1 MEWYSF
7 LPQDTLFFRGA
18 EPAVMGENHTVSVIF
33 PPPAHTIQGALRTAV
48 LREYDLHP
56 ADYNHGNY
64 AEDHPVV
71 SAIGRSGEESP
82 FQVVGPFFRWGERLW
97 IPCPYHWFTEKKDY
111 EAMEGIAS
119 LNVTVAE
126 PISTRLI
133 IRKSGGDLYW
143 SRGREMVTLG
153 GSWVPLDELYCPAV
167 TKTIAKRGSFFVEE
181 LHTGVA
187 LDVATTRRGVREHH
201 LYSFAHAR
209 LKSDVT
215 LVFAV
220 TRPLPLATSGV
231 LTLGAEQRFGEYRK
245 LGPIS
250 LPQRESTLFMTL
262 SILVASAATNGH
274 CIATGRIVY
283 YGGWDLHRRF
293 HKPMKGYFPA
303 GTVVDEQ
310 INENCIPL

>member
-18 EPAVMGENHTVSVIF
+18 EPAVMGENHTASVIF

-48 LREYDLHP
+48 LREHNLHP
-56 ADYNHGNY
+56 ADYNQGNY
-64 AEDHPVV
+64 AEDHPVI

-97 IPCPYHWFTEKKDY
+97 VPCPYHWFTEKEVFEKT
-111 EAMEGIAS
+111 EGIAA

-126 PISTRLI
+126 PITTPLI
-133 IRKSGGDLYW
+133 SCKSGCTIYW

-153 GSWVPLDELYCPAV
+153 GSWVPLDELHHSAI
-167 TKTIAKRGSFFVEE
+167 TKIIAKRSSFFGEE

-209 LKSDVT
+209 LKGDVT
-215 LVFAV
+215 LAFAV

-245 LGPIS
+245 LEPIA
-250 LPQRESTLFMTL
+250 LPQRESALFMTL
-262 SILVASAATNGH
+262 SILPANAKTNDR
-274 CIATGRIVY
+274 CVATGHIVY

>member
-1 MEWYSF
+1 
-7 LPQDTLFFRGA
+7 
-18 EPAVMGENHTVSVIF
+18 
-33 PPPAHTIQGALRTAV
+33 
-48 LREYDLHP
+48 
-56 ADYNHGNY
+56 
-64 AEDHPVV
+64 
-71 SAIGRSGEESP
+71 
-82 FQVVGPFFRWGERLW
+82 
-97 IPCPYHWFTEKKDY
+97 
-111 EAMEGIAS
+111 MEGIAS